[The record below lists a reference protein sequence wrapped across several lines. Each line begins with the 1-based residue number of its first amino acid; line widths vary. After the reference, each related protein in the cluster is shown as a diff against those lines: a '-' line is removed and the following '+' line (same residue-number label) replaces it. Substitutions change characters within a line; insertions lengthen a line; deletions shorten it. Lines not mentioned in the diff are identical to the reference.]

1 MGDVQSLR
9 LAVYRNCYHNI
20 STMKINKTYQVELSI
35 EDCQRCLHNYQF
47 DAIWELVQQMQK
59 EELLTSVSDVTNFA
73 LGLLKG
79 QHSKEFE
86 ELVEKYNVY
95 WIDTPTF
102 NSGWG
107 KLVEQHPSV
116 FELDPLIKQFVDDQH
131 GETKLQVNVDGQPVD
146 NVAMLANY

>member
-1 MGDVQSLR
+1 
-9 LAVYRNCYHNI
+9 
-20 STMKINKTYQVELSI
+20 MKINKTYQVELLI
-35 EDCQRCLHNYQF
+35 EDCKRCLHNYQF

-59 EELLTSVSDVTNFA
+59 EGLLTSVSDVTNFA

-79 QHSKEFE
+79 QHSTEFT

-107 KLVEQHPSV
+107 KLVEQHPSI
-116 FELDPLIKQFVDDQH
+116 FELDPFIKQFVDDQF
-131 GETKLQVNVDGQPVD
+131 GATKLLVNVDGQPVD
-146 NVAMLANY
+146 NIAMLANY

>member
-35 EDCQRCLHNYQF
+35 EDCKRCLNNYQY
-47 DAIWELVQQMQK
+47 DAITELVQQMQK
-59 EELLTSVSDVTNFA
+59 DEFFTSVQDVSNLV

-79 QHSKEFE
+79 QHSREFE

-102 NSGWG
+102 NSGWV
-107 KLVEQHPSV
+107 KLVEQQPSI
-116 FELDPLIKQFVDDQH
+116 FELDPLIEQYVNDKH
-131 GETKLQVNVDGQPVD
+131 GETKLHIGIEGQVVNID
-146 NVAMLANY
+146 ALLANY

>member
-1 MGDVQSLR
+1 
-9 LAVYRNCYHNI
+9 
-20 STMKINKTYQVELSI
+20 MKINKTYQVDLSI
-35 EDCQRCLHNYQF
+35 EDCKRCLNNYQY
-47 DAIWELVQQMQK
+47 DAITELVVQMQK
-59 EELLTSVSDVTNFA
+59 DELFTSVKDVSNLV

-102 NSGWG
+102 NSGWV
-107 KLVEQHPSV
+107 KLVERHPSI
-116 FELDPLIKQFVDDQH
+116 FELDPLIKQFADDQH

>member
-1 MGDVQSLR
+1 
-9 LAVYRNCYHNI
+9 
-20 STMKINKTYQVELSI
+20 MKINKTYQVELSI
-35 EDCQRCLHNYQF
+35 EDCKRCLHNYQF

-59 EELLTSVSDVTNFA
+59 EGLLTSVSDVTNFA

-79 QHSKEFE
+79 QHSTEFT

-116 FELDPLIKQFVDDQH
+116 FELDPFIKQFVDDQY
-131 GETKLQVNVDGQPVD
+131 GATKLLVNVDGQPVD
-146 NVAMLANY
+146 NIAMLKNY

>member
-35 EDCQRCLHNYQF
+35 EDCKRCLNNYQY
-47 DAIWELVQQMQK
+47 DAITELVQQMQK
-59 EELLTSVSDVTNFA
+59 DEFFTSVQDVSNLV

-79 QHSKEFE
+79 QHSREFE

-116 FELDPLIKQFVDDQH
+116 FELDPFIKQFVDDQY
-131 GETKLQVNVDGQPVD
+131 GKTKLLVNVDGQPVD
-146 NVAMLANY
+146 NIAMLKNY